1 MTLKNK
7 SLGINSI
14 LIAISTSL
22 ISIILHESAHYLIA
36 EYFNLNPE
44 LHHNYVRPLIEPSE
58 KQLMLIALAGPTF
71 SLIIGLIILFIS
83 KKLIK
88 PSLLKLFLLWFGMSN
103 ILNFLGYMLI
113 APFIKD
119 GDTGRVFNYFKIP
132 FPISIIIAV
141 ITFIVTKKLFQY
153 LSKEFIYYKNAE
165 IFDKKENQK
174 QLLIF
179 PIIFLIIGVSLLNLP
194 ITVWFSLLPTIFVP
208 MTYLSTLRSY
218 KKIEIKDAELTINRI
233 SILLLIL
240 TTITI
245 ILFRNLI

>member
-1 MTLKNK
+1 MTLKNN
-7 SLGINSI
+7 SLAINSV

-22 ISIILHESAHYLIA
+22 ISTILHESAHYFIA

-44 LHHNYVRPLIEPSE
+44 LHHNFVRPLIEPSE

-71 SLIIGLIILFIS
+71 SLLIGILILFIS
-83 KKLIK
+83 IKRIK

-132 FPISIIIAV
+132 FLFSIVIAV
-141 ITFIVTKKLFQY
+141 ITFLITKKVFQY
-153 LSKEFIYYKNAE
+153 LSKEFIYYKNAA

-194 ITVWFSLLPTIFVP
+194 IAVWFSLLPTIFVP
-208 MTYLSTLRSY
+208 MTYISTLRAY
-218 KKIEIKDAELTINRI
+218 KKIEIIDAEITVNKI
-233 SILLLIL
+233 SITLLIL
-240 TTITI
+240 TTVVI
-245 ILFRNLI
+245 IIFRNLI